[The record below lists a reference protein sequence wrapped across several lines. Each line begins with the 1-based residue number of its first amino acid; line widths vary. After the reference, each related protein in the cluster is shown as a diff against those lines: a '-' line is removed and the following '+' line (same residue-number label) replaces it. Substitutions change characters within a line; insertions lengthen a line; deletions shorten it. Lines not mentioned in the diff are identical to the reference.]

1 MIAALRGEV
10 IHIGLDHG
18 VIDCAGVGYK
28 FLATPKTLGTLRRG
42 EQATVL
48 TNLVVKEDSLTLYGF
63 SADEDREMF
72 HVLQS
77 VSGLGPKLA
86 LAALSVMG
94 AGELAAAIGAEDV
107 KALQSIPGVGKRMAQ
122 RLALELKDKVAG
134 FAPSEPAAAGSV
146 ETAIAPA
153 GGAVVGSVTEALV
166 GLGFTDKGARPV
178 VESAYAENPD
188 VDTSSLLRAALAQ
201 LGKKK

>member
-18 VIDCAGVGYK
+18 VIDCTGVGYK

-94 AGELAAAIGAEDV
+94 AGELAAAIGGEDV

-122 RLALELKDKVAG
+122 RLALELKDKVAA
-134 FAPSEPAAAGSV
+134 FAPSEAAAAGSV
-146 ETAIAPA
+146 DTAVAPA
-153 GGAVVGSVTEALV
+153 GGAVVESVTEALI

-178 VESAYAENPD
+178 VESAYADNPD
-188 VDTSSLLRAALAQ
+188 ADTSSLLRAALAQ

>member
-10 IHIGLDHG
+10 LHIGLDHG
-18 VIDCAGVGYK
+18 VIECGGVGYK
-28 FLATPKTLGTLRRG
+28 FLATAKTLGTLRRG
-42 EQATVL
+42 ETAFVL
-48 TNLVVKEDSLTLYGF
+48 TTLVVKEDALTLYGF
-63 SADEDREMF
+63 TGDDDREMF
-72 HVLQS
+72 QVLQS

-94 AGELAAAIGAEDV
+94 AEELAAAIGGEDV

-122 RLALELKDKVAG
+122 RLALELKDKVAA
-134 FAPSEPAAAGSV
+134 FAPSEAAAAGSV
-146 ETAIAPA
+146 DTAVAPA
-153 GGAVVGSVTEALV
+153 GGAVVESVTEALI

-178 VESAYAENPD
+178 VESAYADNPD
-188 VDTSSLLRAALAQ
+188 ADTSTLLRAALAQ

>member
-42 EQATVL
+42 EAATVL

-72 HVLQS
+72 QVLQS

-86 LAALSVMG
+86 LAALS
-94 AGELAAAIGAEDV
+94 AAAIGAEDV

-122 RLALELKDKVAG
+122 RLALELKDKVAA
-134 FAPSEPAAAGSV
+134 FAPSEPSTAGASD
-146 ETAIAPA
+146 TAVAPA
-153 GGAVVGSVTEALV
+153 GGAVVQSVTEALI

-178 VESAYAENPD
+178 VEAAYAENPD
-188 VDTSSLLRAALAQ
+188 ADTSSLLRAALAQ

>member
-10 IHIGLDHG
+10 LSIGLDHA

-28 FLATPKTLGTLRRG
+28 FLATPPTLGSLQRG
-42 EQATVL
+42 EQASVL
-48 TNLVVKEDSLTLYGF
+48 TTLVVKEDSMTLYGF
-63 SADEDREMF
+63 RDTADREMF
-72 HVLQS
+72 HTLQG

-94 AGELAAAIGAEDV
+94 ASELAQAISSGDS
-107 KALQSIPGVGKRMAQ
+107 KTLQSIPGVGKRMAE

-134 FAPSEPAAAGSV
+134 FAP
-146 ETAIAPA
+146 APA
-153 GGAVVGSVTEALV
+153 QSAREQATASGPVVEEVTEALL
-166 GLGFTDKGARPV
+166 GLGFTEKAARPV
-178 VESAYAENPD
+178 VAAMAAENPD
-188 VDTSSLLRAALAQ
+188 AENSTLLRAALAQ

>member
-18 VIDCAGVGYK
+18 VIDCTGVGYK

-94 AGELAAAIGAEDV
+94 AGELAAAIGGEDV
-107 KALQSIPGVGKRMAQ
+107 KALQSISGVGKRMAQ
-122 RLALELKDKVAG
+122 RLALELKDKVAA
-134 FAPSEPAAAGSV
+134 FAPSEAAAAGSV
-146 ETAIAPA
+146 DTAVAPA
-153 GGAVVGSVTEALV
+153 GGAVVESVTEALI

-188 VDTSSLLRAALAQ
+188 ADTSSLLRSALAQ

>member
-10 IHIGLDHG
+10 THIGLDHG

-42 EQATVL
+42 EHATVL

-134 FAPSEPAAAGSV
+134 FASSEPAAAGSV
-146 ETAIAPA
+146 GTAIAPA
-153 GGAVVGSVTEALV
+153 GGAVVESVTEALV

-188 VDTSSLLRAALAQ
+188 ADTSSLLRAALAQ

>member
-1 MIAALRGEV
+1 M
-10 IHIGLDHG
+10 
-18 VIDCAGVGYK
+18 
-28 FLATPKTLGTLRRG
+28 ATPSTLGRLRRG

-72 HVLQS
+72 QVLQS

-94 AGELAAAIGAEDV
+94 AGELAAAITAEDV

-122 RLALELKDKVAG
+122 RLALELKDKVAA
-134 FAPSEPAAAGSV
+134 FAPGEDAGSDDSV
-146 ETAIAPA
+146 TAVSPA
-153 GGAVVGSVTEALV
+153 GGAVVESVTEALI
-166 GLGFTDKGARPV
+166 GLGFTEKAARPV
-178 VESAYAENPD
+178 VEAAYAENSEA
-188 VDTSSLLRAALAQ
+188 DTSALLRAALAQ

>member
-18 VIDCAGVGYK
+18 VIDCTGVGYK

-122 RLALELKDKVAG
+122 RLALELKDKVAA
-134 FAPSEPAAAGSV
+134 FAPSEAAAAGSV
-146 ETAIAPA
+146 DTAVAPA
-153 GGAVVGSVTEALV
+153 GGAVVESVTEALI

-178 VESAYAENPD
+178 VESAYADNPD
-188 VDTSSLLRAALAQ
+188 ADTSSLLRAALAQ

>member
-28 FLATPKTLGTLRRG
+28 FLATPSTLGRLRRG

-63 SADEDREMF
+63 SADEDCEMF
-72 HVLQS
+72 QVLQS

-94 AGELAAAIGAEDV
+94 AGELAAAIAAEDV

-122 RLALELKDKVAG
+122 RLALELKDKVAA
-134 FAPSEPAAAGSV
+134 FAPGEDAGSDDSA
-146 ETAIAPA
+146 TAASPA
-153 GGAVVGSVTEALV
+153 GGAVVESVTEALI
-166 GLGFTDKGARPV
+166 GLGFTEKAARPV
-178 VESAYAENPD
+178 VEAAYAENSEA
-188 VDTSSLLRAALAQ
+188 DTSALLRTALAQ

>member
-10 IHIGLDHG
+10 THIGLDHG

-72 HVLQS
+72 QVLQS

-146 ETAIAPA
+146 DTAIAPA
-153 GGAVVGSVTEALV
+153 GGAVVESVTEALV
-166 GLGFTDKGARPV
+166 GLGFSEKASRPV

-188 VDTSSLLRAALAQ
+188 ADTSSLLRAALAQ

>member
-94 AGELAAAIGAEDV
+94 AGELAAAIGGEDV

-122 RLALELKDKVAG
+122 RLALELKDKVAA
-134 FAPSEPAAAGSV
+134 FTPSGPAAAGSV
-146 ETAIAPA
+146 DTAVAPT
-153 GGAVVGSVTEALV
+153 GGAVVESVTEALI

-178 VESAYAENPD
+178 VESAYADNPD
-188 VDTSSLLRAALAQ
+188 ADTSSLLRAALAQ

>member
-1 MIAALRGEV
+1 M
-10 IHIGLDHG
+10 
-18 VIDCAGVGYK
+18 GYK

-122 RLALELKDKVAG
+122 RLALELKDKVAA

-146 ETAIAPA
+146 DTAVAPN
-153 GGAVVGSVTEALV
+153 GGAVIDSVTEALI

-178 VESAYAENPD
+178 VESAYADNPD
-188 VDTSSLLRAALAQ
+188 ADTSTLLRAALAQ

>member
-42 EQATVL
+42 EPATVL

-72 HVLQS
+72 QVLQS

-122 RLALELKDKVAG
+122 RLALELKDKVAA
-134 FAPSEPAAAGSV
+134 FAPNEPAAAGSV
-146 ETAIAPA
+146 DTAITPA
-153 GGAVVGSVTEALV
+153 GGAVVESVTEALV
-166 GLGFTDKGARPV
+166 GLGFSDKGARPV
-178 VESAYAENPD
+178 VESAYAESPD
-188 VDTSSLLRAALAQ
+188 ADTSSLLRAALAQ

>member
-1 MIAALRGEV
+1 M
-10 IHIGLDHG
+10 
-18 VIDCAGVGYK
+18 
-28 FLATPKTLGTLRRG
+28 
-42 EQATVL
+42 
-48 TNLVVKEDSLTLYGF
+48 VKEDSLTLYGF

-72 HVLQS
+72 QVLQS

-122 RLALELKDKVAG
+122 RLALELKDKVAV
-134 FAPSEPAAAGSV
+134 FAPSEPSTAGAGD
-146 ETAIAPA
+146 TAVAPV
-153 GGAVVGSVTEALV
+153 GGAVVESVTEALI

-178 VESAYAENPD
+178 VEAAYAENPD
-188 VDTSSLLRAALAQ
+188 ADTSSLLRAALAQ

>member
-18 VIDCAGVGYK
+18 VIDCTGVGYK

-94 AGELAAAIGAEDV
+94 AGELAAAIGGEDV

-122 RLALELKDKVAG
+122 RLALELKDKVAA
-134 FAPSEPAAAGSV
+134 FAPSEAAAAGSV
-146 ETAIAPA
+146 DTAVAPA
-153 GGAVVGSVTEALV
+153 GGAVVESVTEALI

-188 VDTSSLLRAALAQ
+188 ADTSFLLRSALAQ

>member
-10 IHIGLDHG
+10 LSIGLDHA

-28 FLATPKTLGTLRRG
+28 FLATPPTLGSLQRG
-42 EQATVL
+42 EQASVL
-48 TNLVVKEDSLTLYGF
+48 TTLVVKEDSMTLYGF
-63 SADEDREMF
+63 RDTADREMF
-72 HVLQS
+72 HTLQG

-94 AGELAAAIGAEDV
+94 ASELAQAISSGDS
-107 KALQSIPGVGKRMAQ
+107 KTLQSIPGVGKRMAE

-134 FAPSEPAAAGSV
+134 FAP
-146 ETAIAPA
+146 APA
-153 GGAVVGSVTEALV
+153 QSAGEQATASGPVVEEVTEALL
-166 GLGFTDKGARPV
+166 GLGFTEKAARPV
-178 VESAYAENPD
+178 VAAMAAENPD
-188 VDTSSLLRAALAQ
+188 AENSTLLRAALAQ